1 MIKTTFDYMWVQPQ
15 KRCDYFPK
23 YLYKFC
29 FNISIFFSDD
39 EILSAVE
46 SGQLN
51 ILKLFLEARADKNL
65 VIDIGSDVSK
75 FTVLEV
81 AASLGHLNIIVYYK
95 DVLQFSDI
103 NPKNNNGQTPLYYA
117 ILQGHL
123 NVAEYYIKNGYKA
136 SSKVSPLY
144 ILWTIKQFQS
154 YIYL

>member
-144 ILWTIKQFQS
+144 ILWTIEQFQA